1 MLCPCCGSKM
11 AVTASE
17 CDCGARMVGA
27 PLDDT
32 PIRVRRFGPTMAS
45 VAILL
50 GVAASSLIFTY
61 WLAIGGAL
69 ALIQSWRATKLA
81 HRQRDL
87 YGGYRT
93 AISVFVITAATLLGL
108 AAYGITRIPRVFE
121 KQQMRL
127 DAATQN
133 AFFHWANLLQDYK
146 ARNGSFP
153 DNIQA
158 FKKELGEALPTDYW
172 GKPIRYQSLSGA
184 IAAANVNALSG
195 RRGAILNFDNFEIR
209 SAGPDGKMGTA
220 DDIVMR
226 DGVIITSPDVVKQPI
241 LPDQFDR

>member
-87 YGGYRT
+87 YGGYITCRSVFFI
-93 AISVFVITAATLLGL
+93 ISVSARCFVCR
-108 AAYGITRIPRVFE
+108 GISRFSSVF
-121 KQQMRL
+121 
-127 DAATQN
+127 
-133 AFFHWANLLQDYK
+133 
-146 ARNGSFP
+146 
-153 DNIQA
+153 
-158 FKKELGEALPTDYW
+158 
-172 GKPIRYQSLSGA
+172 
-184 IAAANVNALSG
+184 
-195 RRGAILNFDNFEIR
+195 
-209 SAGPDGKMGTA
+209 
-220 DDIVMR
+220 
-226 DGVIITSPDVVKQPI
+226 
-241 LPDQFDR
+241 